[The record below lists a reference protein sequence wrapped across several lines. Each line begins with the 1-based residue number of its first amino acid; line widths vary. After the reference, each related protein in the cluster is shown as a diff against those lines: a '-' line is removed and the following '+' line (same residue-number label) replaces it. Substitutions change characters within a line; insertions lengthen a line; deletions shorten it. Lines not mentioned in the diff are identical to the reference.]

1 MSRGKRHRPL
11 RTGVKRRW
19 RERNAEAVV
28 RFRYFFS
35 DFIPTC
41 IKLSTLFADPST
53 IMLQCELVQ
62 GKVMVLEEVE
72 QELREAGMDMQH
84 KEKLTLFKWSKNAPQ
99 SQKRL
104 QADHMGR
111 RGKGGTQD
119 GVEVGQEN
127 VNRLQTEGLKHDRG
141 HLSREGQVLR
151 DHLADV
157 FSMAA
162 LGPGTSVNQ
171 NGLGFQV
178 EMIIVVHNECHFY
191 SNVLDYL
198 NNFIIFTISQ
208 DNYLR
213 PPPPLIEKCFLDDVS
228 DILLPCS
235 CYQTTMRSGRECASR
250 QCLPTGN
257 KGREEREGTGSPI

>member
-1 MSRGKRHRPL
+1 
-11 RTGVKRRW
+11 
-19 RERNAEAVV
+19 
-28 RFRYFFS
+28 
-35 DFIPTC
+35 
-41 IKLSTLFADPST
+41 
-53 IMLQCELVQ
+53 
-62 GKVMVLEEVE
+62 
-72 QELREAGMDMQH
+72 MDMQH

-162 LGPGTSVNQ
+162 LGSGTSVNL

-178 EMIIVVHNECHFY
+178 EMIIVVHNESHFQ
-191 SNVLDYL
+191 SNVLDYQ
-198 NNFIIFTISQ
+198 NNFLIITIFQ
-208 DNYLR
+208 DNYFR
-213 PPPPLIEKCFLDDVS
+213 PLPPLIEKSFLDDVS
-228 DILLPCS
+228 DISDWEVQDMPGA
-235 CYQTTMRSGRECASR
+235 QAEEPAA
-250 QCLPTGN
+250 
-257 KGREEREGTGSPI
+257 KEERSEPVQVGGGAFLGKDDLEDVSDEEIDWSKIATLI